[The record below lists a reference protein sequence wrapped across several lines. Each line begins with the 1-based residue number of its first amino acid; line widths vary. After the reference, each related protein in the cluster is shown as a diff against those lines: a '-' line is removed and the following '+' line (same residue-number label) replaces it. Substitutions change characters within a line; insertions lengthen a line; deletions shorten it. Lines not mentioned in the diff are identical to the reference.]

1 MQVSF
6 LHLNLPNSMQTV
18 QLVILLEKDYMFVI
32 RDDLLFRIMH
42 VKVPFQTAVQY
53 ISAAA

>member
-6 LHLNLPNSMQTV
+6 LHLNLSNSMQTV

-32 RDDLLFRIMH
+32 RDDLLCRIMH